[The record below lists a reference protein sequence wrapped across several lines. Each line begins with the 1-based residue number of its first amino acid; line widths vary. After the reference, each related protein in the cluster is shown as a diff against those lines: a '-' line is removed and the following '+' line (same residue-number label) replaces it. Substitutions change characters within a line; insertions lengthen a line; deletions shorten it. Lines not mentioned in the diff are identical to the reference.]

1 MEEEQKMK
9 AKDFLIGGVVGAGI
23 TLGVKW
29 LVVKYKDRVE
39 KLWDNAK
46 AKAKEKLNEVKNN
59 NEQQQATSEETE
71 QK

>member
-1 MEEEQKMK
+1 MK
-9 AKDFLIGGVVGAGI
+9 AKDFLIGGVVGASVA
-23 TLGVKW
+23 LGVKW
-29 LVVKYKDRVE
+29 LVAKYKDRVE

>member
-29 LVVKYKDRVE
+29 LIVKYKDRVE

-46 AKAKEKLNEVKNN
+46 AKAKEKLNEAK

>member
-1 MEEEQKMK
+1 MK
-9 AKDFLIGGVVGAGI
+9 AKDFLIGGVVGASVA
-23 TLGVKW
+23 LGVEW

-46 AKAKEKLNEVKNN
+46 AKAKEKLNEAKN
-59 NEQQQATSEETE
+59 EQQATSEETE

>member
-1 MEEEQKMK
+1 MK
-9 AKDFLIGGVVGAGI
+9 AKDFLIGGVVGAGVA
-23 TLGVKW
+23 LGVEW

>member
-1 MEEEQKMK
+1 MK
-9 AKDFLIGGVVGAGI
+9 AKDFLIGGVVGAGVA
-23 TLGVKW
+23 LGVEW

-46 AKAKEKLNEVKNN
+46 AKAKEKLNEAKKEN

>member
-9 AKDFLIGGVVGAGI
+9 AKDFLIGGAVGAGI
-23 TLGVKW
+23 AFGVKW